1 MSQSRLTG
9 ILVEEALYAR
19 GLFSNETSSDA
30 NKNNLYVDKLNR
42 YCNRFKSP
50 ELNSKEIHKNRP
62 SYAMED
68 NKTFDNSYSKEELL
82 LLNYFIEYR
91 RFKRML
97 KDKDIYQPWC
107 DSIFV

>member
-30 NKNNLYVDKLNR
+30 HKNNLYVDKLNR

-50 ELNSKEIHKNRP
+50 ELNSKEIHKNSP

-68 NKTFDNSYSKEELL
+68 NKIFDNSYSKEELL

-97 KDKDIYQPWC
+97 KDKDTNQI
-107 DSIFV
+107 

>member
-19 GLFSNETSSDA
+19 GLFSDEKSSDS
-30 NKNNLYVDKLNR
+30 NKSSLYIDKLNK
-42 YCNRFKSP
+42 YCNRFKSQ
-50 ELNSKEIHKNRP
+50 ELNSKEIYENSS
-62 SYAMED
+62 SYSMED
-68 NKTFDNSYSKEELL
+68 NKIFDNSYTKEELI

-97 KDKDIYQPWC
+97 KDKDIYQP
-107 DSIFV
+107 